1 MSHRGKFTVLIL
13 SGVIAGFYIVGGLPV
28 IGRFLQTSAQ
38 QVVNDPNAQ
47 IRIVE
52 SVLGHIQNDYVDEP
66 NMEKVRV
73 GALRG
78 LVEGLDPYS
87 SFLTADQVKAFEANA
102 SAGRAG
108 LGVEFSRISGY
119 LYVISSPK
127 GSPAE
132 RAGIKNGD
140 VIEYIEGKATRDL
153 SLYDSKMLTYGD
165 AGSSVSLRIL
175 RAGSRPQTI
184 KVTRGEFRSP
194 APEVRMEAGKTAVV
208 KLFSAESGQA
218 DAMRTVLADLAK
230 QGVQKVAL
238 DIRGLASGTIDE
250 SAAITN
256 LFIKDGSLATIV
268 GKENKILRTLNAE
281 PAKAV
286 FDGQVVVLTDSST
299 AGPGEIIASAF
310 AERKRG
316 EVVGEK
322 TFGGGVDQKLI
333 PMKSGEGVLLTVA
346 KWASASGKPF
356 LGDERANTGVAPTV
370 EVKRSDSLEPLE
382 VEALLEQSEEG
393 APTPT
398 PTPGVKQAQPSEDL
412 QLKKALELLNP
423 AAKAATN

>member
-13 SGVIAGFYIVGGLPV
+13 SGLFAGFYIVGGLPIV
-28 IGRFLQTSAQ
+28 GRFLQTSAQ

-47 IRIVE
+47 LRIVE

-102 SAGRAG
+102 STNRAG

-119 LYVISSPK
+119 LYVISAPK

-140 VIEYIEGKATRDL
+140 VIEYIDGKATRDL
-153 SLYDSKMLTYGD
+153 SLYDSRLLTFG
-165 AGSSVSLRIL
+165 AEGSSVSLRIL
-175 RAGSRPQTI
+175 RSGTRPQTI
-184 KVTRGEFRSP
+184 KVTRGVFKTP
-194 APEVRMEAGKTAVV
+194 APEVRMESGKTAVV
-208 KLFSAESGQA
+208 KLYSADPGQA
-218 DAMRTVLADLAK
+218 DALRNVLADLNK
-230 QGVQKVAL
+230 QGVQKLAL
-238 DIRGLASGTIDE
+238 DIRGLASGSIEE
-250 SAAITN
+250 SAAIAN
-256 LFIKDGSLATIV
+256 LFIKDGEIAKVI
-268 GKENKILRTLNAE
+268 GKDNKELRTLTAD
-281 PAKAV
+281 PVKTV
-286 FDGQVVVLTDSST
+286 YDGQVSVIADSST
-299 AGPGEIIASAF
+299 AGPGEVIAAAF
-310 AERKRG
+310 VERKRG

-322 TFGGGVDQKLI
+322 TFGGGVDQKMI

-346 KWASASGKPF
+346 KWASPSGKPF
-356 LGDERANTGVAPTV
+356 LGEERASTGVMPTV

-382 VEALLEQSEEG
+382 VEALLDQPEDA

-398 PTPGVKQAQPSEDL
+398 PTPEVKQSQPTEDL
-412 QLKKALELLNP
+412 QLKKALEILNP
-423 AAKAATN
+423 ASKAAAN